1 MRAGRV
7 TWIPDAPMDSL
18 RTRKHWT
25 LFRRRIANGNDRV
38 ESLPIE
44 FRNGFGALAG
54 NVDADFAHRFD
65 SQRADVAIRP
75 APRTVH
81 LIRIAAK
88 PAKQSFSH
96 LAPRAI
102 SGAQD
107 KNAMGHGLPAMIH
120 AQQAGPQHADFTAG
134 FTAPTNALM
143 NFPSICG
150 PTVSASSPAACRN
163 SHASST
169 R

>member
-65 SQRADVAIRP
+65 GHRADVAVGL
-75 APRTVH
+75 APRAVNFIVAT
-81 LIRIAAK
+81 AK
-88 PAKQSFSH
+88 LAKQSLSH
-96 LAPRAI
+96 LAPDAI
-102 SGAQD
+102 SGA
-107 KNAMGHGLPAMIH
+107 
-120 AQQAGPQHADFTAG
+120 
-134 FTAPTNALM
+134 
-143 NFPSICG
+143 
-150 PTVSASSPAACRN
+150 
-163 SHASST
+163 
-169 R
+169 